1 MDISN
6 FMSWFITQVFNIFK
20 WFYNLLDSIT
30 FGGTSLLKVL
40 VTIVILVPLISI
52 VLTINQ
58 NVNVIGNRSERI
70 RNKKERVDRAK
81 E

>member
-1 MDISN
+1 MDISI

-40 VTIVILVPLISI
+40 VTIVILVPLISV

-81 E
+81 K

>member
-6 FMSWFITQVFNIFK
+6 FMSWFITQVVNIFK
-20 WFYNLLDSIT
+20 WFYNLLNSIT

-40 VTIVILVPLISI
+40 VTIVILVPLISV

-81 E
+81 K

>member
-40 VTIVILVPLISI
+40 VTIVILVPLISV

-58 NVNVIGNRSERI
+58 NVNVIGNRSERF
-70 RNKKERVDRAK
+70 RNKKERVDHAK
-81 E
+81 K

>member
-40 VTIVILVPLISI
+40 VTIVILVPLISV

-58 NVNVIGNRSERI
+58 NVNVIGNRSDRI

-81 E
+81 K

>member
-40 VTIVILVPLISI
+40 VTIVIIVPLISV

-81 E
+81 K

>member
-6 FMSWFITQVFNIFK
+6 FMSWFITQVVNIFK
-20 WFYNLLDSIT
+20 WFYNLLNSIT

-40 VTIVILVPLISI
+40 VTIVILVPLISV

-58 NVNVIGNRSERI
+58 NVNIIGNRSDRI

-81 E
+81 K

>member
-6 FMSWFITQVFNIFK
+6 FMSWFITQVVNIFK

-40 VTIVILVPLISI
+40 VTIVILVPLISV

-58 NVNVIGNRSERI
+58 NLNVIGNRSERI

-81 E
+81 K

>member
-30 FGGTSLLKVL
+30 FGGTSLLKIL
-40 VTIVILVPLISI
+40 VTIVILVPLISV

-81 E
+81 K

>member
-6 FMSWFITQVFNIFK
+6 FMSWFITQVVNIFK

-30 FGGTSLLKVL
+30 FGGTSLLKIL
-40 VTIVILVPLISI
+40 VTIVILVPLISV

-81 E
+81 K

>member
-6 FMSWFITQVFNIFK
+6 FIIWFITQVVNIFK

-30 FGGTSLLKVL
+30 FCGTSLLKVL
-40 VTIVILVPLISI
+40 VTIVILVPLISV

-81 E
+81 K

>member
-40 VTIVILVPLISI
+40 VTIVILVPLISV

-81 E
+81 K

>member
-20 WFYNLLDSIT
+20 WFYILLDSIT

-40 VTIVILVPLISI
+40 VTIVILVPLISV

-81 E
+81 K

>member
-6 FMSWFITQVFNIFK
+6 FMSWFITQVVNIFK
-20 WFYNLLDSIT
+20 WFYNLLNSIT

-40 VTIVILVPLISI
+40 VTIVILVPLLSV

-81 E
+81 K

>member
-40 VTIVILVPLISI
+40 VTIVILVPLISV

-70 RNKKERVDRAK
+70 RNKKERVDCAK
-81 E
+81 K

>member
-6 FMSWFITQVFNIFK
+6 FMSWFITQVVNIFK

-30 FGGTSLLKVL
+30 FGGTSLLKIL
-40 VTIVILVPLISI
+40 VSIVILVPLISV

-81 E
+81 K

>member
-6 FMSWFITQVFNIFK
+6 FMSWFITQVVNIFK

-40 VTIVILVPLISI
+40 VTIVILVPLISV

-58 NVNVIGNRSERI
+58 NVNVIGNRSERV

-81 E
+81 K

>member
-6 FMSWFITQVFNIFK
+6 FMSWFITQVVNIFK
-20 WFYNLLDSIT
+20 WFYNLLNSIT

-40 VTIVILVPLISI
+40 VTIVLLVPLISV

-58 NVNVIGNRSERI
+58 NVNIIGNRSERI

-81 E
+81 K

>member
-6 FMSWFITQVFNIFK
+6 FMSWFITQVVNIFK
-20 WFYNLLDSIT
+20 WFFNLLDSIT

-40 VTIVILVPLISI
+40 VTIVILVPLISV

-81 E
+81 K

>member
-6 FMSWFITQVFNIFK
+6 FMSWFISQVFNIFK

-40 VTIVILVPLISI
+40 VTIVILVPLISV

-81 E
+81 K

>member
-40 VTIVILVPLISI
+40 VTIVILVPLISV

>member
-6 FMSWFITQVFNIFK
+6 FMSWFITQVVNIFK

-40 VTIVILVPLISI
+40 VTIVILVPLISV

-81 E
+81 K

>member
-6 FMSWFITQVFNIFK
+6 FLSWFITQVVNIFK

-40 VTIVILVPLISI
+40 VTIVILVPLISV

-58 NVNVIGNRSERI
+58 NLNVIGNRSERI

-81 E
+81 K

>member
-6 FMSWFITQVFNIFK
+6 FMSWFITQVVNIFK
-20 WFYNLLDSIT
+20 WFFNLLDSIT

-40 VTIVILVPLISI
+40 VTIVILVPLISV

-58 NVNVIGNRSERI
+58 NVNVICNRSERI

-81 E
+81 K

>member
-6 FMSWFITQVFNIFK
+6 FMSWFITQVVNIFK

-40 VTIVILVPLISI
+40 VTIVILVPLISV

-70 RNKKERVDRAK
+70 RNKKERVDHAK
-81 E
+81 K

>member
-6 FMSWFITQVFNIFK
+6 FMSWFITQVVNIFK
-20 WFYNLLDSIT
+20 WFYNLLNSIT

-40 VTIVILVPLISI
+40 VTIVILVPLISV

-58 NVNVIGNRSERI
+58 NVNIIGNRSERI

-81 E
+81 K

>member
-40 VTIVILVPLISI
+40 VTIVILVPLISV

-70 RNKKERVDRAK
+70 RNKKERVDRA
-81 E
+81 

>member
-6 FMSWFITQVFNIFK
+6 FMSWFITHVFNIFK

-40 VTIVILVPLISI
+40 VTIVILVPLISV

>member
-6 FMSWFITQVFNIFK
+6 FMSWFITQVVNIFK
-20 WFYNLLDSIT
+20 WFFNLLDSIT

-40 VTIVILVPLISI
+40 VTIVILVPLISV

-58 NVNVIGNRSERI
+58 NVNVIGNRSERF
-70 RNKKERVDRAK
+70 RNKKERVDHAK
-81 E
+81 K

>member
-6 FMSWFITQVFNIFK
+6 FMIWFITQVVNIFK

-40 VTIVILVPLISI
+40 VTIVILVPLISV

-58 NVNVIGNRSERI
+58 NLNVIGNRSERI

-81 E
+81 K